1 MVIISLWRSKQLRK
15 QLCYFMIL
23 VLSCFDLV
31 AVAIISAL
39 LILSTMLW
47 SIGNSTSAFD
57 HTRLS
62 LAIHLGGCAA
72 DVECR
77 FLFFSF
83 PFCHQSAVTKT
94 RITTFLVFWI
104 IVQVT
109 LSLLFC
115 FYGNTILMHL

>member
-1 MVIISLWRSKQLRK
+1 MIIISLWRSKRLRK

-57 HTRLS
+57 HTRVF
-62 LAIHLGGCAA
+62 LAIHLGG
-72 DVECR
+72 
-77 FLFFSF
+77 FSMVVLLTLNVGF
-83 PFCHQSAVTKT
+83 CSSASPFSIKA
-94 RITTFLVFWI
+94 L
-104 IVQVT
+104 
-109 LSLLFC
+109 
-115 FYGNTILMHL
+115 